1 YCFESH
7 SDTQEYIVRFYYWWA
22 LHVADH
28 AILIIAICTTLS
40 LLGTAKIANTPNEN
54 DITGYTPYGAR
65 ARGELDV
72 ATEFLSRG
80 GNGITVLVLIL
91 PRDGGN
97 ALRLDVLKE
106 ALKVEHILS
115 TNFTMLNPRTNKSES
130 YREFCFSFCQ
140 INQPFVQ
147 FAVSSC
153 LTLFIYSGS
162 SSPEKIQL
170 SYPVSTFYNQR
181 VNIQVSHF
189 IYCLSDTMLALQLRG
204 ERKEGWTTQCIKDFE
219 LSITRYFEREFNSPT
234 IRVLTLSTS
243 YVEAE
248 VVRAGMSLLPF
259 LVVGFVIMA
268 CVSSLTTF
276 LCAFFMDQANI
287 HKLYL
292 AITACI
298 CPFMACG
305 TALGGLFFLGLR
317 FGSILCVTPFLVLA
331 IGVDDAYLMIHSWQ
345 RVTKELRQNP
355 VKEDSSSAALQ
366 VLSETGPAIMIS
378 ALTNISADAVG
389 AFTSS
394 PEITLLCY
402 GNAASIFVDFIYQI
416 TFYSAVMVLA
426 GHFELEKEHKN
437 SLTQKIECRSDR
449 SVDSMEKKSVL
460 SLQDRLSSQLSTFL
474 DQYVEMVTNKTFYLT
489 VIFVWIAFLG
499 ISIKISTS
507 IMQMPINLTPRKLFS
522 NDSPLREMDHLR
534 VSFVIP
540 EFTYATLFV
549 NKPGN
554 LSDQSRL
561 ERLNS
566 FVTELESLPGSWGK
580 QSTNYFIRDFADYEK
595 GMSELETEEGTLA
608 RGNPSD
614 PHTLNFNDLPSFLEW
629 PEYKYWRGFLH
640 FSALEKFF
648 LTTAYH
654 GDDLKDWRNRDMML
668 KRWRSIVDRYAPEFN
683 TTVYYDDGIYLDLM
697 ENMPTDTWQS
707 CVATICCMAI
717 VCFIF
722 MCDFFTVVITIGV
735 ITSIMAGILGILSWT
750 GTELDPIVMAAL
762 IISIGFSVD
771 IPAHVTFHYH
781 KYHLC
786 PPTTTKSRLRFCLSS
801 VGLPALQASLS
812 TSLCVLSLLMVTIYM
827 SQAFVK
833 TMILCV
839 VLCVIHGLLFIP
851 CLISNQN
858 FTSPIPCHLSLYLL
872 PSDSRKRR

>member
-1 YCFESH
+1 MTEMEVKSAKITLFIRS
-7 SDTQEYIVRFYYWWA
+7 IVRFYHWWA
-22 LHVADH
+22 LRVADH

-80 GNGITVLVLIL
+80 GSGITVLLLIL

-106 ALKVEHILS
+106 ALKVEQILS
-115 TNFTMLNPRTNKSES
+115 SNFIMLNPRTNKNES
-130 YREFCFSFCQ
+130 YREFCFNFCQ

-153 LTLFIYSGS
+153 LTLFNYSVELRCRPLFSVLRS
-162 SSPEKIQL
+162 SWPF
-170 SYPVSTFYNQR
+170 VSF
-181 VNIQVSHF
+181 
-189 IYCLSDTMLALQLRG
+189 MLALHLRG
-204 ERKEGWTTQCIKDFE
+204 ERKDGWTTQRIKDFE
-219 LSITRYFEREFNSPT
+219 LNITLEDIIFRLQPF
-234 IRVLTLSTS
+234 
-243 YVEAE
+243 
-248 VVRAGMSLLPF
+248 LLPF
-259 LVVGFVIMA
+259 LVVGFAIMV

-276 LCAFFMDQANI
+276 LSAFFMDQANI
-287 HKLYL
+287 HKFSL

-305 TALGGLFFLGLR
+305 TALGGLFCLGLR

-345 RVTKELRQNP
+345 RVTKKLRQNP
-355 VKEDSSSAALQ
+355 VKEDCAAYRLAQ

-378 ALTNISADAVG
+378 ALTNISADGVG

-416 TFYSAVMVLA
+416 TFYSAVMVLV
-426 GHFELEKEHKN
+426 GHFELENEHKN
-437 SLTQKIECRSDR
+437 SLTQKIECIGDR
-449 SVDSMEKKSVL
+449 F
-460 SLQDRLSSQLSTFL
+460 DRLSSHLSTFL

-489 VIFVWIAFLG
+489 FIFVWIAFLG
-499 ISIKISTS
+499 ISIKISTG
-507 IMQMPINLTPRKLFS
+507 IMQMPINLTPRKLFTS
-522 NDSPLREMDHLR
+522 DSPLREMDHLR

-540 EFTYATLFV
+540 EFTYATSFV

-595 GMSELETEEGTLA
+595 GMSELETEEGTFA
-608 RGNPSD
+608 RGNSSD

-629 PEYKYWRGFLH
+629 PEYKYWRAFSKNMFSFFKTFYCLYFLISVH
-640 FSALEKFF
+640 
-648 LTTAYH
+648 
-654 GDDLKDWRNRDMML
+654 
-668 KRWRSIVDRYAPEFN
+668 EFN
-683 TTVYYDDGIYLDLM
+683 TTVYYDDGIYLDLI

-707 CVATICCMAI
+707 CTATICCMAI

-722 MCDFFTVVITIGV
+722 MCDFFPVVITVGV
-735 ITSIMAGILGILSWT
+735 ITSIMIGILGILSWT

-771 IPAHVTFHYH
+771 IPAHVSFHYH
-781 KYHLC
+781 SAGNN
-786 PPTTTKSRLRFCLSS
+786 KSLRLRFCLSS

-839 VLCVIHGLLFIP
+839 VLCVIHSLLFIP
-851 CLISNQN
+851 CLISAVD
-858 FTSPIPCHLSLYLL
+858 SLSSML
-872 PSDSRKRR
+872 RHFKRP